1 MPFARVGVMPEP
13 NSTNANSNMSR
24 KSQPASRQKGITMED
39 LKRQTAIRLAQEQK
53 QHGRGYEETT
63 TTIQQQPPSANNNNM
78 QNQGYPHNRF
88 PQGETHRDQYTGR
101 EVPPQHRPQYAPPQS
116 YHPSNQYRNNAY
128 QGYANSQYRQGYY
141 DDRGNGMHNG
151 IRHQNNYQGHEMMN
165 NNSTYGGGNPN
176 RFPRHHSDVYNPNKL
191 THGLTVQELKQM
203 TRARLQAEAAEKVDP
218 DRLSP
223 LDFESSLQDPPRER
237 TFSRDSTGFGPVVS
251 SESTNSIPS
260 LVQVGSIGRQTVQ
273 SSPGRRQNYSSSDY
287 SLPQQQHSWDGT
299 MQQQHKTD
307 FPDNA
312 STNSYNNSVLS
323 DNVGSDSAF
332 SGGIGGVLSQSDSDY
347 SAGQYNRFKD
357 NGRSGIASASASP
370 AAVKQNMF
378 AFDAAVGG
386 NRRRAVTLSPNPG
399 SILEDR
405 PHYDQDVVIP
415 RFDGQDLAI
424 PSFASAGGVSLLAAR
439 SRANSSSAVMPSD
452 NGADDALFGQ
462 SGGMYAFD
470 DAPNRARTES
480 AVSLPPISHT
490 ADEFGVDRI
499 LSQQM
504 VSQGREGPAVGH
516 NSVNSIGESRRMR
529 APPGF
534 ADGLGVAAAGRSNSN
549 RSTFK
554 SSAMDDLADDIGSL
568 LHLAGEGSNRE
579 RLNTYPQS
587 AKQTPEY
594 ISEEFFAKDVG
605 PFRF

>member
-1 MPFARVGVMPEP
+1 
-13 NSTNANSNMSR
+13 
-24 KSQPASRQKGITMED
+24 
-39 LKRQTAIRLAQEQK
+39 
-53 QHGRGYEETT
+53 
-63 TTIQQQPPSANNNNM
+63 
-78 QNQGYPHNRF
+78 
-88 PQGETHRDQYTGR
+88 
-101 EVPPQHRPQYAPPQS
+101 
-116 YHPSNQYRNNAY
+116 
-128 QGYANSQYRQGYY
+128 
-141 DDRGNGMHNG
+141 
-151 IRHQNNYQGHEMMN
+151 MMN
-165 NNSTYGGGNPN
+165 NTAYGGGAS
-176 RFPRHHSDVYNPNKL
+176 RFPRHHSDSYNQGKL

-203 TRARLQAEAAEKVDP
+203 TRARLQAEAAEKVET

-223 LDFESSLQDPPRER
+223 LDFDAPLQDAPRER
-237 TFSRDSTGFGPVVS
+237 TYSRDSTGRGPVVS
-251 SESTNSIPS
+251 SESNNSIPS
-260 LVQVGSIGRQTVQ
+260 LVQVGSNGRQVQ
-273 SSPGRRQNYSSSDY
+273 SSPGPRQQNYSSTDY
-287 SLPQQQHSWDGT
+287 GLPSQQQHSWDGN
-299 MQQQHKTD
+299 MQQQPKMD
-307 FPDNA
+307 SLDNA
-312 STNSYNNSVLS
+312 STNSFNNSVIS

-332 SGGIGGVLSQSDSDY
+332 SGGGIGGVLSQSDSDF
-347 SAGQYNRFKD
+347 STGQFNRYKD

-370 AAVKQNMF
+370 AAAKQNMF

-405 PHYDQDVVIP
+405 PHFDQDVANIP

-439 SRANSSSAVMPSD
+439 SRAHSSSGVLPSD
-452 NGADDALFGQ
+452 VVADDSLFGQ
-462 SGGMYAFD
+462 PGAMFALND
-470 DAPNRARTES
+470 NVPNRARTES

-516 NSVNSIGESRRMR
+516 NSTSSFGDNRSNMR

-534 ADGLGVAAAGRSNSN
+534 SDGFGFAGMGRSNSN
-549 RSTFK
+549 RSTFNT
-554 SSAMDDLADDIGSL
+554 SNVDDLADDMGSL

-587 AKQTPEY
+587 STQTSEY
-594 ISEEFFAKDVG
+594 ISEEFFSKDVG